1 MRSAMHQSLKIT
13 LASVT
18 LMVASWACAQDLELL
33 VKHTAVVSGAD
44 GIKRSTE
51 YAERVSRNK
60 DNVWVSRVLQAKA
73 HSDHD
78 HAKGAKAHKHLD
90 VSTASRWISK
100 DAVGNAQIS
109 LVPNEQKVLVIVSKS
124 DWENVGFD
132 GSWDAAWGLIDPTSF
147 KRMKASTETGNLTT
161 YTLAE
166 KGRNVKIV
174 WNTTLRIPVLV
185 ESSDASARRQTSVQV
200 LQVAAVRPWDRLRN
214 FEKKDY
220 SDYLD

>member
-1 MRSAMHQSLKIT
+1 MRGALHKSLKFT
-13 LASVT
+13 LASMA
-18 LMVASWACAQDLELL
+18 LSAASWACAQDVELL
-33 VKHTAVVSGAD
+33 VKHTSVANGAD

-51 YAERVSRNK
+51 FAERVSRSK
-60 DNVWVSRVLQAKA
+60 DNVWVSRVLPANA

-78 HAKGAKAHKHLD
+78 HARGGKEHKHID

-100 DAVGNAQIS
+100 DAAGNTQIK
-109 LVPNEQKVLVIVSKS
+109 LVPNDGNVLVSVSKT

-132 GSWDAAWGLIDPTSF
+132 GSWDAAWGLIDPASL
-147 KRMKASTETGNLTT
+147 KRMKAGAAAGDLTT

-174 WNTTLRIPVLV
+174 WNSKLHIPMLV
-185 ESSDASARRQTSVQV
+185 ESSDPSSRRQTTVQV
-200 LQVAAVRPWDRLRN
+200 LQSASSRPWDQLRG
-214 FEKKDY
+214 FGQKDY